1 MNSHLKILQSLS
13 VFILFASASV
23 AAPVDEPNGESPPTT
38 TTGAY
43 SSLEELNESTTIEPQ
58 PDFISFR
65 NTSTFT
71 CYGRRTGYY
80 ADVKLS
86 CRVYHFCTQMEGI
99 GETTYQRMSYICLED
114 SIFDQ
119 KDLNCVKE
127 SDLRVPCEEAEKA
140 YESSNRQF
148 DPTDDKGPSYSD
160 SLAANL
166 MMNPITRYIA
176 GR

>member
-1 MNSHLKILQSLS
+1 
-13 VFILFASASV
+13 
-23 AAPVDEPNGESPPTT
+23 
-38 TTGAY
+38 
-43 SSLEELNESTTIEPQ
+43 
-58 PDFISFR
+58 
-65 NTSTFT
+65 
-71 CYGRRTGYY
+71 
-80 ADVKLS
+80 
-86 CRVYHFCTQMEGI
+86 MEAI

-148 DPTDDKGPSYSD
+148 DPADDKGPSYSD